1 MNFNN
6 YLREEYVKEKIT
18 KSSWVTPEIEE
29 LGEAKDLIKN
39 LTPLADSKNDPTPAD
54 FHALSVVS

>member
-1 MNFNN
+1 M
-6 YLREEYVKEKIT
+6 KEKIT